1 MYAYMT
7 SRVHNYNELIEY
19 SKKCNKTKPISVK
32 IIEEVNLEDEELVR
46 FLNDFK
52 KNQNWLI
59 PYLDR
64 MSTIVSGKWQC
75 ILLVSAKLKMPI
87 VIYANK
93 CLYPQYVGI
102 LQEGK

>member
-7 SRVHNYNELIEY
+7 SRVHNYGELIEY
-19 SKKCNKTKPISVK
+19 SKKCNKIKPINVN
-32 IIEEVNLEDEELVR
+32 IIEEVNLKDKELIL

-64 MSTIVSGKWQC
+64 MSIIVSGTWQC
-75 ILLVSAKLKMPI
+75 ILLVSSKLEIPI
-87 VIYANK
+87 VVYANM

-102 LQEGK
+102 LQ